1 MKVAPAGQKAK
12 TEQKMKNGS
21 KRDQYLVFGIRMFA
35 YFLGLSPYKFNAETG
50 EVSFKW
56 FSCETLWCFL
66 RLVLFNSPFSF
77 LPVVFFA
84 IFGRAEWEN
93 LEWGKMPDDKNT
105 TIAISNATLNA
116 TPNATSN
123 ATSSATLN
131 AASNATAVNV
141 ALNAAPVY
149 QILFTL
155 EYVSYYSFFIL
166 LKVAKSKVRL
176 CF

>member
-1 MKVAPAGQKAK
+1 MKVVPVGQKAK
-12 TEQKMKNGS
+12 TEQKMNRS

-56 FSCETLWCFL
+56 FSCETLWCFI

-105 TIAISNATLNA
+105 T
-116 TPNATSN
+116 NATSN
-123 ATSSATLN
+123 ATSSATF
-131 AASNATAVNV
+131 NATSSAAVNV

-176 CF
+176 SF

>member
-1 MKVAPAGQKAK
+1 MKVAPVDQKGK
-12 TEQKMKNGS
+12 TEEKMNNGF
-21 KRDQYLVFGIRMFA
+21 KTDQYLALGIHMSA
-35 YFLGLSPYKFNAETG
+35 YCLGLSPYKLNMETG
-50 EVSFKW
+50 EVSFRW
-56 FSCETLWCFL
+56 FSRETIWSLI
-66 RLVLFNSPFSF
+66 RLVIFNSPFSF

-105 TIAISNATLNA
+105 TNATLNA
-116 TPNATSN
+116 TSNATFNATFN
-123 ATSSATLN
+123 ATSSA
-131 AASNATAVNV
+131 AVNV

-176 CF
+176 SF